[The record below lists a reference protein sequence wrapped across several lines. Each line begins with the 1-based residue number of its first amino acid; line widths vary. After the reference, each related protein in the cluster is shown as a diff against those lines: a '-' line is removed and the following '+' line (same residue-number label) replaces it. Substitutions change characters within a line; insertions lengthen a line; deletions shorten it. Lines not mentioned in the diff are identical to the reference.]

1 MCGDKTIWAQGGYGE
16 ADSGLVGIVMGKTGM
31 ACGGQTLIISDVICT
46 HPQAYI
52 HRPNK
57 HTMPS
62 GWTKQGLFEAK
73 SMIDELLLKVE
84 DDSDD
89 EDESKIFKSPPTSLL
104 TTTYVM
110 M

>member
-1 MCGDKTIWAQGGYGE
+1 MTR
-16 ADSGLVGIVMGKTGM
+16 
-31 ACGGQTLIISDVICT
+31 GGQTVIISDVSCT
-46 HPQAYI
+46 RPRAYI
-52 HRPNK
+52 HLHKK

-62 GWTKQGLFEAK
+62 GWTKQGPFEAK

-84 DDSDD
+84 YDSDD
-89 EDESKIFKSPPTSLL
+89 EDESKIFRSPPTSLL

>member
-1 MCGDKTIWAQGGYGE
+1 
-16 ADSGLVGIVMGKTGM
+16 MGKPGM
-31 ACGGQTLIISDVICT
+31 TRGGQTVIISDVSFT
-46 HPQAYI
+46 RPRAYM
-52 HRPNK
+52 HRHKK

-62 GWTKQGLFEAK
+62 GWTKQGPFEAK

-104 TTTYVM
+104 TTTSVM